1 MCHFAEFLIHA
12 PCMKQATDDHEHCA
26 HRYQQKIGKVYEKV
40 NEQEMRPAN
49 GTTAEKDFDMRTICW

>member
-1 MCHFAEFLIHA
+1 
-12 PCMKQATDDHEHCA
+12 MKQATDDHEHCA